1 MTAVFCY
8 ICPVF
13 RAAVIQWPC
22 RGISD
27 TAEEKCRSAVTFCL
41 PSLSKLQKGIFITD
55 KREKEFTN
63 SYINTLEIKTS
74 GMEQL
79 CMHLSGGNKQ
89 KVVIA
94 KWVGFDA
101 SVLIMDCPTRGI
113 DIGVKAEIYRIMEKM
128 KADGRTIIL
137 ISEELPE
144 LIGMSD
150 RLLIMKDGKITKEFQ
165 RSKELSDRDI
175 INYMI

>member
-1 MTAVFCY
+1 MKLGIGYISKDRDKEAILTAAS
-8 ICPVF
+8 I
-13 RAAVIQWPC
+13 RDNI
-22 RGISD
+22 
-27 TAEEKCRSAVTFCL
+27 CL